1 MRVVAGSDH
10 GGLRLKTELIGKLCE
25 AGVEV
30 EDVGTHDTTST
41 DYPDYAAQVAERVR
55 AGGADWGLL
64 VCGTGIGMSI
74 AANKVTGIRA
84 AVVSDVFSAEATRRH
99 NNAQVL
105 CLGERVIGPGLA
117 WKIVEA
123 FMAAPFEGGRHQRRV
138 DKITALEGER

>member
-10 GGLRLKTELIGKLCE
+10 GGLRLKTELIGKLRE